1 MPYISFSMYGLR
13 PGVAV
18 FNLQYVGKELQAVFA
33 ADLKRLIAEGV
44 ALNCTWVATSAPEP
58 DAGVAVPS
66 KPVDASDV
74 NDPVWIAGQ
83 HGFVVGQH
91 YQEKKKGLQPGTG
104 VFKLVK
110 FVATGAQFKEHAI
123 WTEAHTVTTKFDDLA
138 QDWSRFKGVLSEA
151 LGDISKHFGIEG
163 QPLVEKV
170 ASSVVA
176 HQRMSLDISM

>member
-1 MPYISFSMYGLR
+1 MPYIHFFFY
-13 PGVAV
+13 V

-33 ADLKRLIAEGV
+33 ADLKRAEAEGV
-44 ALNCTWVATSAPEP
+44 ALNCPWVAAPEP

-110 FVATGAQFKEHAI
+110 FVATGAQFQEHAI
-123 WTEAHTVTTKFDDLA
+123 WTEAHTVTTKFDDLV

-151 LGDISKHFGIEG
+151 LGDISKHVGIEG

>member
-1 MPYISFSMYGLR
+1 MPYISFSTYGLR

-33 ADLKRLIAEGV
+33 ADLKRAEAEGV
-44 ALNCTWVATSAPEP
+44 ALNCPWVAAPEP

-91 YQEKKKGLQPGTG
+91 YQEKKKVLQPGTG

-123 WTEAHTVTTKFDDLA
+123 WTEAHTVTFDDLV

-151 LGDISKHFGIEG
+151 LGDISKHVGIEG

>member
-1 MPYISFSMYGLR
+1 MPYIHFFFY
-13 PGVAV
+13 V

-33 ADLKRLIAEGV
+33 ADLKRAEAEGV
-44 ALNCTWVATSAPEP
+44 ALNCPWVAAPEP

-151 LGDISKHFGIEG
+151 LGDISKHVGIEG

>member
-1 MPYISFSMYGLR
+1 MPYIHFFFY
-13 PGVAV
+13 V

-33 ADLKRLIAEGV
+33 ADLKRAEAEGV
-44 ALNCTWVATSAPEP
+44 ALNCPWVAAPEP

-110 FVATGAQFKEHAI
+110 FVATGAQFQEHAI
-123 WTEAHTVTTKFDDLA
+123 WTEAHTVTTKFDDLV
-138 QDWSRFKGVLSEA
+138 QDWSRFKGTLSEA
-151 LGDISKHFGIEG
+151 LGDISKHVGIEG

>member
-1 MPYISFSMYGLR
+1 MPYIHFFFY
-13 PGVAV
+13 V
-18 FNLQYVGKELQAVFA
+18 FNLQYVRKELQAVFA
-33 ADLKRLIAEGV
+33 ADLKRAEAEGV
-44 ALNCTWVATSAPEP
+44 ALNCPWVAAPEP

-138 QDWSRFKGVLSEA
+138 QDWSRFKGALSEA
-151 LGDISKHFGIEG
+151 LGDISKHVGIEG

>member
-1 MPYISFSMYGLR
+1 MPYIHFFFY
-13 PGVAV
+13 V

-44 ALNCTWVATSAPEP
+44 ALNCPWVAAPEP

-74 NDPVWIAGQ
+74 NDPAWIAGQ
-83 HGFVVGQH
+83 HGFLVGQH

-138 QDWSRFKGVLSEA
+138 QDWSRFKGALSEA
-151 LGDISKHFGIEG
+151 LGDISKHVGIEG

>member
-1 MPYISFSMYGLR
+1 MPYIHFFFY
-13 PGVAV
+13 V

-33 ADLKRLIAEGV
+33 ADLKRAKAEGV
-44 ALNCTWVATSAPEP
+44 ALNCPWVAAPEP

-138 QDWSRFKGVLSEA
+138 QDWSRFKGALSEA
-151 LGDISKHFGIEG
+151 LGDISKHVGIEG

>member
-1 MPYISFSMYGLR
+1 MPYIHFFFY
-13 PGVAV
+13 V

-33 ADLKRLIAEGV
+33 ADLKRAEAEGV
-44 ALNCTWVATSAPEP
+44 ALNCPWVAAPEP

-66 KPVDASDV
+66 KPADASDV

-123 WTEAHTVTTKFDDLA
+123 WTEAHTVTTMFDGLA
-138 QDWSRFKGVLSEA
+138 QDWSRFKGTLSEA
-151 LGDISKHFGIEG
+151 LGDISKHVGIEG

>member
-1 MPYISFSMYGLR
+1 MPYIHFFFY
-13 PGVAV
+13 V
-18 FNLQYVGKELQAVFA
+18 FNLQYVRKELQAVFA
-33 ADLKRLIAEGV
+33 ADLKRAEAEGV
-44 ALNCTWVATSAPEP
+44 ALNCPWVAAPEP

-83 HGFVVGQH
+83 PGFVVGQH

-138 QDWSRFKGVLSEA
+138 QDWSRFKGALSEA
-151 LGDISKHFGIEG
+151 LGDISKHVGIEG

>member
-1 MPYISFSMYGLR
+1 MPYIHFFFY
-13 PGVAV
+13 V

-33 ADLKRLIAEGV
+33 ADLKRLMVEGV
-44 ALNCTWVATSAPEP
+44 ALNCPWVAAPEP

-110 FVATGAQFKEHAI
+110 FVATGAQFQEHAI

-138 QDWSRFKGVLSEA
+138 QDWSRFKGALSEA
-151 LGDISKHFGIEG
+151 LGDISKQFGIEG